1 VATVSTLVIAGLAAG
16 AGLGA
21 ALLLAGALGR
31 PTLELGTGGWVRR
44 ITTTTG
50 PALLGASAVAALVTL
65 ALTGWPAGAAI
76 AALAVLF
83 GPRLLGG
90 RAARDASVARTES
103 IAAWTEMIRDSISAA
118 SGLEEAIVATGPV
131 APRPIRREV
140 NQLVRRVEHASL
152 PDALRAFGEEV
163 AHPSADLVVA
173 ALTIAARMEASDLTG
188 LLSRL
193 ADSIRG
199 EARMRV
205 RVEVG
210 RTRVRTATKVIVG
223 VVGATVAL
231 LTLLNREYLRAYDT
245 AGGQVVLIFVA
256 GIFAT
261 GGWLLVRMAE
271 LDIPDRFTARPARPT
286 AEAAR

>member
-1 VATVSTLVIAGLAAG
+1 MSTLVIAGVAAG

-21 ALLLAGALGR
+21 SLFIAGLLGR
-31 PTLELGTGGWVRR
+31 PVFDARLGDRLSLLANTARTGH
-44 ITTTTG
+44 
-50 PALLGASAVAALVTL
+50 ASAAVVAALVTL
-65 ALTGWPAGAAI
+65 VLTGWPAGGLLAAM
-76 AALAVLF
+76 AVLF
-83 GPRLLGG
+83 GPKLLGG
-90 RAARDASVARTES
+90 RAAREASVARTEA

-140 NQLVRRVEHASL
+140 IQLVRRIEHASL
-152 PDALRAFGEEV
+152 PDALRAFGEDV

-188 LLSRL
+188 LLTRL
-193 ADSIRG
+193 AESIRG
-199 EARMRV
+199 EARMRI

-231 LTLLNREYLRAYDT
+231 LTLLNREYLEVYDS
-245 AGGQVVLIFVA
+245 AGGQVVLMLVG
-256 GIFAT
+256 GIFAV
-261 GGWLLVRMAE
+261 GGWLLIRMAE
-271 LDIPDRFTARPARPT
+271 LDIPDRFTARSTTGRS
-286 AEAAR
+286 R

>member
-1 VATVSTLVIAGLAAG
+1 MSTLVIAGLAAG

-21 ALLLAGALGR
+21 ALVLAGALGR
-31 PTLELGTGGWVRR
+31 PILAGGGGRWTQRVTAATGTAR
-44 ITTTTG
+44 
-50 PALLGASAVAALVTL
+50 LGASGAAALVAL

-76 AALAVLF
+76 AAVATLS
-83 GPRLLGG
+83 GPRLLGR
-90 RAARDASVARTES
+90 RAAREASVARTEA

-140 NQLVRRVEHASL
+140 AQLVRRVEHASL
-152 PDALRAFGEEV
+152 PDALRAFGEQV

-193 ADSIRG
+193 AESIRG

-231 LTLLNREYLRAYDT
+231 LTLLNREYLQAYDS
-245 AGGQVVLIFVA
+245 AGGQVVLVFVA

-271 LDIPDRFTARPARPT
+271 LDIPDRFTARTSRPT
-286 AEAAR
+286 AEGVR

>member
-1 VATVSTLVIAGLAAG
+1 VAAVSTLVIAGLAAG

-21 ALLLAGALGR
+21 ALVLAGALGR
-31 PTLELGTGGWVRR
+31 PILTGGDGRWAQRV
-44 ITTTTG
+44 TAATG
-50 PALLGASAVAALVTL
+50 TARLGVSGAAGLVTL

-76 AALAVLF
+76 AALSTFF

-90 RAARDASVARTES
+90 RAAREASVARTEA

-118 SGLEEAIVATGPV
+118 SGLEEAIIATGPV

-140 NQLVRRVEHASL
+140 AQLVRRVEHASL
-152 PDALRAFGEEV
+152 PDALRAFGEQV

-193 ADSIRG
+193 AESIRG

-231 LTLLNREYLRAYDT
+231 LTLLNREYLQAYDT
-245 AGGQVVLIFVA
+245 AGGQVVLVFVA
-256 GIFAT
+256 GIFTT

-271 LDIPDRFTARPARPT
+271 LDIPDRFTARTSRPT
-286 AEAAR
+286 AEGAR

>member
-1 VATVSTLVIAGLAAG
+1 MTVVLLALMASL

-21 ALLLAGALGR
+21 ALIVAGIFGR
-31 PTLELGTGGWVRR
+31 PVFGSLGSTHLRQFSASGGVTRLAA
-44 ITTTTG
+44 T
-50 PALLGASAVAALVTL
+50 AVAALVVI
-65 ALTGWPAGAAI
+65 ALTGWLVG
-76 AALAVLF
+76 AALAAVAVLL
-83 GPRLLGG
+83 GPRILGG
-90 RAARDASVARTES
+90 KANRDATVRRTEA
-103 IAAWTEMIRDSISAA
+103 IASWTEMIRDSIAAA

-131 APRPIRREV
+131 APQAIKPEV
-140 NQLVRRVEHASL
+140 SNLVRRLRHASL
-152 PDALRAFGEEV
+152 PDALGEFRDEV

-193 ADSIRG
+193 AESIRG

-210 RTRVRTATKVIVG
+210 RTQVRTATKIIVG

-231 LTLLNREYLRAYDT
+231 LTLLNRDYLSAYDGP
-245 AGGQVVLIFVA
+245 GGQIVLVCIG
-256 GIFAT
+256 GIFAI

-271 LDIPDRFTARPARPT
+271 IDIPDRFTARTSTGAGR
-286 AEAAR
+286 